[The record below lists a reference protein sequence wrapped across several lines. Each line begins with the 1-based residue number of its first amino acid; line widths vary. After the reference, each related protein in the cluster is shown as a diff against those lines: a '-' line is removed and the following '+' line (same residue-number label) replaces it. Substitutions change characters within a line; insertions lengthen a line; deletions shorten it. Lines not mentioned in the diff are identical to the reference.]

1 MVIFHSSENEDCNT
15 TRPQFHELKIKIN
28 NLSMQQ
34 MRFSASTSSKE
45 LITDGLTL
53 PNYSVIGEWK
63 AATAGGRRTM
73 LRLTALV
80 LVTSSTVSAK

>member
-28 NLSMQQ
+28 YLLMQQ

-53 PNYSVIGEWK
+53 PNYSVIGEGK
-63 AATAGGRRTM
+63 GERAGGRKTM
-73 LRLTALV
+73 M
-80 LVTSSTVSAK
+80 